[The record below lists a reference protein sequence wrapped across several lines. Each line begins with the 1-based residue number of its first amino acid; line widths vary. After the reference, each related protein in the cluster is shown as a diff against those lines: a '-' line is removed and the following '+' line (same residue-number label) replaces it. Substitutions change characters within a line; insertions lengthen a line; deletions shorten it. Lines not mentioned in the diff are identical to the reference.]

1 MLMEDDELEE
11 MVAGW
16 AQTVPTEESSKK
28 KGPKDPIAEKPY
40 WISTSRRTGFRRLHK
55 KSCACGV
62 MYWTVASCE
71 EVEQV
76 PKAGVDAWCRVCF
89 RAELDEQEEDD
100 SSTSGSS
107 TSTEEER

>member
-1 MLMEDDELEE
+1 LGPNGSHRTGLKE
-11 MVAGW
+11 
-16 AQTVPTEESSKK
+16 
-28 KGPKDPIAEKPY
+28 KGAEGTY
-40 WISTSRRTGFRRLHK
+40 HRETLLISTSRRTGFRRLHK

-71 EVEQV
+71 EVELV

>member
-1 MLMEDDELEE
+1 
-11 MVAGW
+11 
-16 AQTVPTEESSKK
+16 
-28 KGPKDPIAEKPY
+28 
-40 WISTSRRTGFRRLHK
+40 
-55 KSCACGV
+55 

-71 EVEQV
+71 EVELV